1 MGNLRDCC
9 IIRDKNVL
17 NAIQDESDLENL
29 LSSKP
34 AEITLS
40 FVPYALSFLEKNT
53 DFFDT
58 KLKFEFLGDQEPYDL
73 PKVLQ
78 TLEYN
83 HFYKRFSFTLG
94 SFLKTPLACSLLVSL
109 QSMNCLEIV
118 ELYFGK
124 NNDLGDVFLDNLAL
138 LVKNSICFS
147 LKIFKLELI
156 NGSFG
161 KVETLMKALLERES
175 LRDIYL
181 NLCEN
186 NLNDDDF
193 EHILQLLLK
202 KELRTFALDANNNH
216 GHEKAAQKLISVM
229 NERKEAITAILKLKL
244 NRFNPGDK
252 KKISETAEI
261 KKNQFIV
268 EL

>member
-9 IIRDKNVL
+9 IRDKAIL
-17 NAIQDESDLENL
+17 NAIQDEGDLENL

-34 AEITLS
+34 PEITLT
-40 FVPYALSFLEKNT
+40 FIPYALSFLEKNT

-58 KLKFEFLGDQEPYDL
+58 KLKFEFTGDREPYDF
-73 PKVLQ
+73 PKFLQ

-94 SFLKTPLACSLLVSL
+94 PFLKTPLACSILVSL
-109 QSMNCLEIV
+109 QSMNCLEVV
-118 ELYFGK
+118 ELYLGK
-124 NNDLGDVFLDNLAL
+124 NNDLGDVFLENLAL

-161 KVETLMKALLERES
+161 KVEALIKALFERDS

-193 EHILQLLLK
+193 ELILQLLDK
-202 KELRTFALDANNNH
+202 KELKKFGLDANNNH
-216 GHEKAAQKLISVM
+216 GHEKAAQKLTSAM
-229 NERKEAITAILKLKL
+229 NERKEAITAILRLKE

-252 KKISETAEI
+252 KKIAETAEM